1 MAMQRIY
8 RSLASWRCFGQFYFF
23 FDVGSIWTKH
33 WKTCT
38 KSLITCLLWGLSQ
51 FVVRVGGLV
60 IDKSIVYMMQ
70 ICIHALTQFVQICP
84 KLSKVWTMDKY
95 TIFSMRVN
103 KNWIL
108 IVLDNWTILDNFISS
123 QKWWFIF
130 IWYPCST
137 MFPHYVYKI
146 WKQMWV
152 FLQILFLK
160 NDSTPFPF

>member
-1 MAMQRIY
+1 MTMQRIS
-8 RSLASWRCFGQFYFF
+8 RFLAKWRCFGQFYFF

-38 KSLITCLLWGLSQ
+38 KSLIACLLWGLSQ

-70 ICIHALTQFVQICP
+70 ICTHALTQFVQICP

-108 IVLDNWTILDNFISS
+108 IVLDNWTILDKFGQFYFFTKMIIYFYLISMQYNVPTLCIQNMKANVS
-123 QKWWFIF
+123 IF
-130 IWYPCST
+130 T
-137 MFPHYVYKI
+137 
-146 WKQMWV
+146 
-152 FLQILFLK
+152 
-160 NDSTPFPF
+160 